1 MGAIGR
7 GLCVLLGISRV
18 DTASEAE
25 WMYVIAVLIH
35 VAMLLLYEMSFQPQ
49 GAVTPICTI
58 VTAASAVK
66 ILTVNF

>member
-7 GLCVLLGISRV
+7 GICVLLGISRV

-25 WMYVIAVLIH
+25 WMYVAVLIH

-58 VTAASAVK
+58 VTAVSAVK